1 VPVMLHMN
9 GRRDWYAAV
18 ELEDIRAFV
27 AVAEA
32 RSVSRAARELYLAQP
47 AVTRRVQR
55 FPRRQ
60 SIVKWASV
68 VWPVRPLIGRI
79 SCGHAEN
86 AITRS
91 ISALSTT

>member
-1 VPVMLHMN
+1 MLHIV
-9 GRRDWYAAV
+9 GRRPFALTATGQAV
-18 ELEDIRAFV
+18 LERRRWV
-27 AVAEA
+27 LHAVRDV
-32 RSVSRAARELYLAQP
+32 RSVTS
-47 AVTRRVQR
+47 
-55 FPRRQ
+55 FPTDPRHY

-68 VWPVRPLIGRI
+68 VWPVRPLIGRM